1 MNYVRV
7 VVAAAAVLSVYCAGP
22 AVAQETKPRQTVAD
36 PANKRLTVGDEAP
49 AVKVAK
55 WVKGDPIKSLE
66 KGTVYV
72 IEFGASWCQ
81 PWRKSIPKVT
91 ELAQKYKDKGVKF
104 FAVAIWE
111 DTKEK
116 DGQTYHNPLP
126 EIEKFVAD
134 MGDQLGYNVAYG
146 GDEPEMAETW
156 MKAANRSG
164 IPTAFIVDK
173 EGRIAWIGSPADG
186 LDTTLELVMTGKFDP
201 KAAQDSA
208 RKKAESLAKAKE
220 LGQKLRNAVQG
231 GRAKEALDVARE
243 MFKLDPKLFP
253 NAAGVAFQQVMVN
266 MGQQDLAYE
275 FAKEMFA
282 GPIKDSE
289 QDLNTMAW
297 TILDDASI
305 KKRDIDLALA
315 MAQRAVE
322 VTKNQD
328 GAMMDTLARAYWD
341 KGDAAKA
348 LEVETV
354 AVALAEKD
362 ERLTEQLR
370 QQLRNT
376 LEKYKKGKR

>member
-1 MNYVRV
+1 MKHIRSALAI
-7 VVAAAAVLSVYCAGP
+7 AALLSVVGVHP
-22 AVAQETKPRQTVAD
+22 VFGQETKPRPKVAD
-36 PANKRLTVGDEAP
+36 PSSKRLTVGDDAP
-49 AVKVAK
+49 ALKVAK
-55 WVKGDPIKSLE
+55 WVKGDAIASLE

-72 IEFGASWCQ
+72 VEFGASWCQ

-91 ELAQKYKDKGVKF
+91 ELAQKYKDKGAKF
-104 FAVAIWE
+104 LAVAIWE
-111 DTKEK
+111 DTREK

-186 LDTTLELVMTGKFDP
+186 LDTTLELVMAGKFDP
-201 KAAQDSA
+201 KAAQDTA
-208 RKKAESLAKAKE
+208 RKKAEAATKAKE
-220 LGQKLRNAVQG
+220 LGMKLRNAVQG

-243 MFKLDPKLFP
+243 MFRFDPKLFP

-289 QDLNTMAW
+289 QDLNTMSW
-297 TILDDASI
+297 TILDDASV

-322 VTKNQD
+322 VTKNLD
-328 GAMMDTLARAYWD
+328 GAMMDTLARAYWE
-341 KGDAAKA
+341 KGDTARA
-348 LEVETV
+348 LEVQTN
-354 AVALAEKD
+354 AVALADKD
-362 ERLTEQLR
+362 DRLTEQLR

-376 LEKYKKGKR
+376 LDKYKKGKR